1 MRQGRSHL
9 PISAETS
16 AGGIVVDVRDGIPY
30 AALIARRNRAGRIEW
45 CLPKGHLEGSETPQQ
60 AALREVLGAHVEQA
74 GQLVDDAF
82 VRFDFTHFSAL
93 TAEELQ
99 RVEAL
104 VNNVILEDIPVE
116 CREMPID
123 EARKLGAMAL
133 FGEKYGDIVRVVS
146 VGDFSREFC
155 GGTHVDRTGKLGLFK
170 IISESSVAAG
180 VRRISAVTG
189 LNTLRLFN
197 ETNAL
202 LHNLVK
208 EGDSSFVFE
217 KDRNNLPQ
225 RNDR

>member
-1 MRQGRSHL
+1 MFLHH
-9 PISAETS
+9 
-16 AGGIVVDVRDGIPY
+16 
-30 AALIARRNRAGRIEW
+30 GRITQGTLTVGDAVNVENESAR
-45 CLPKGHLEGSETPQQ
+45 HLSIMRNHTGAHLLQ

-180 VRRISAVTG
+180 VRAHFRRYRLKYAAAV
-189 LNTLRLFN
+189 
-197 ETNAL
+197 
-202 LHNLVK
+202 
-208 EGDSSFVFE
+208 
-217 KDRNNLPQ
+217 Q
-225 RNDR
+225 